1 MATVNIELTTNNVP
15 ALWAAILK
23 VSDDLSS
30 ITLNV
35 QADDPVTTETTAT
48 TVATPTKAK
57 RRRTKPR
64 DGHAELV
71 YQRSGDGG
79 RYRKINVQSSLSR
92 NNLTL
97 PELMGMKT
105 ESRTWQHSLKM
116 AHSIRAGLSAKS
128 NGGATAANAP
138 F

>member
-35 QADDPVTTETTAT
+35 QTDDPVTTVVT
-48 TVATPTKAK
+48 TPTKAK
-57 RRRTKPR
+57 TKAKTKVKRRQSNR

-71 YQRSGDGG
+71 YMSSGAGG
-79 RYRKINVQSSLSR
+79 RFRKINVPSSLR
-92 NNLTL
+92 LNNLTL
-97 PELMGMKT
+97 SELMGMKT

-116 AHSIRAGLSAKS
+116 AHSIRAVLAKE
-128 NGGATAANAP
+128 NGGAASAP